1 MKRLYVLPEFRSE
14 RVGQALVARIVA
26 EARAAGYEAMYLDTA
41 PGMEKAQ
48 ALYQRFGFRDVA
60 PYTFNPIPGV
70 RFMALRLR
78 GDSED
83 GQPR

>member
-1 MKRLYVLPEFRSE
+1 
-14 RVGQALVARIVA
+14 VARIVA
-26 EARAAGYEAMYLDTA
+26 EARAVGYEAMYLDTA

-78 GDSED
+78 GGPGLAANVEI
-83 GQPR
+83 GPGRRKTQQTAPL